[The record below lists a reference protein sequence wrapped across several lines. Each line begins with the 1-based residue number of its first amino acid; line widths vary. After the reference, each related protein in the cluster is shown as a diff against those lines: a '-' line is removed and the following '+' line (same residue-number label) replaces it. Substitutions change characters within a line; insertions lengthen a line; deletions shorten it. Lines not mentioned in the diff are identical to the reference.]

1 MSDQRGPG
9 GARGREGGREPVRRG
24 GQGVSVLVFV
34 KSCRLFDV
42 VLYVSLHPACF
53 PTWGCHLFCLISVIS
68 LTRQGWQWG
77 GASYADGWV
86 RRAQWGGEEESQ
98 VLATPWMPFSSVE
111 VDDLCK
117 SNVICLTRQGWHE
130 GKVKC
135 R

>member
-1 MSDQRGPG
+1 MSSFSPDKDGS
-9 GARGREGGREPVRRG
+9 EG
-24 GQGVSVLVFV
+24 
-34 KSCRLFDV
+34 
-42 VLYVSLHPACF
+42 
-53 PTWGCHLFCLISVIS
+53 
-68 LTRQGWQWG
+68 G

-98 VLATPWMPFSSVE
+98 VSATPWMPFSSVE

-135 R
+135 RSRGRRVDGEGGNEQGALAGTGARGAFLTSSNNLLIKVR